1 VPEIVKWGT
10 DRGTLLFFT
19 MVTTG
24 VRGDRDRYLTSGKG
38 RDKDFVGG
46 KILTALFRS
55 TFAIRTDARFQGEV
69 LNDRLGICN

>member
-38 RDKDFVGG
+38 RDKDFCGG
-46 KILTALFRS
+46 
-55 TFAIRTDARFQGEV
+55 
-69 LNDRLGICN
+69 

>member
-1 VPEIVKWGT
+1 VTGIGISRVERGGT
-10 DRGTLLFFT
+10 RIL
-19 MVTTG
+19 
-24 VRGDRDRYLTSGKG
+24 
-38 RDKDFVGG
+38 VGG